1 MQTHTE
7 LVCEQ
12 LNTLIDLLVNTT
24 RTLVV
29 DDANAVEPG
38 CRDGLDALYAAVQ
51 YLVTY
56 WDDVELQILRGEGP
70 DAEFLY
76 APIDGILDL
85 STPLLEK
92 SESSL
97 SAGQSQLLHSIFSI
111 SRDSREIVAEL
122 FGK

>member
-29 DDANAVEPG
+29 DDVNALDSG
-38 CRDGLDALYAAVQ
+38 SRDGLDALYAAVQ
-51 YLVTY
+51 YLVAY